1 MLCGVGRWLALGA
14 VLGVCAL
21 AVVGVPSM
29 VHAQASILPNGDFED
44 GLTGWAPPQGASVE
58 VVDLDGPVGAHAARV
73 TVTGAG
79 LVTFQSQYW
88 LAAIEPGASYR
99 LEAWVLVDDPGV
111 ASMRVELDF
120 VGAGASVVGR
130 SADPITM
137 ASVEPGFRAVSS
149 QPDVAPV
156 DASWVRVSFV
166 ADAAA
171 GASFAVDGVRVVQ
184 VSAAPEVLPTPVP
197 TATPVPTVIATP
209 GAGTGSGGT
218 SGGATPTPT
227 STPVGLPPEVLRNP
241 SFEEGTAGWSATGGV
256 LSVGATLGAG
266 YGQSLELR
274 ANGSTT
280 AWAQQLVTVTPRG
293 WFEAGAMLAPLEG
306 VASARVRVA
315 WYATADGSG
324 AQISTVDSEAL
335 VMAGA
340 NSLTAL
346 PAMVTTG
353 PVQAP
358 PNALTARVR
367 ILLQPSSSA
376 GGWLVIDDVVFHSV
390 PAPAATVT
398 PEAPSSTPTSAAP
411 TVTPA
416 STAIPVATAAPAAGA
431 VTSPPARG
439 GTLSSAAPSDEEV
452 AAQRWL
458 RITEV
463 LSDPIQP
470 GRDADWEWVEI
481 TNFGTVA
488 VDLGGM
494 MLRDNAQSTR
504 LPSLVVPAG
513 GSVVLGALLAEVA
526 VDAWLPN
533 GIGNGLGNTGD
544 VLELLT
550 ASGESVDALGYGTA
564 GPLPAPPAGRTL
576 HRWFDE
582 AGRFIRG
589 AVGDP
594 TPGVYVPW
602 VESRVAEVREVP
614 GEVEE
619 DSPTAAVDGLDDDG
633 EPVEEIVVGSGGGGA
648 NELAWV
654 LLLALAGGAAGGAL
668 IQKMGQIRRS

>member
-1 MLCGVGRWLALGA
+1 MLCGVGRWVALGA
-14 VLGVCAL
+14 VVGVCAL
-21 AVVGVPSM
+21 AVVGVPSI
-29 VHAQASILPNGDFED
+29 VHAQAPILPNGDFED

-73 TVTGAG
+73 TVAGAG

-88 LAAIEPGASYR
+88 LAAIESGASYR
-99 LEAWVLVDDPGV
+99 LEAWVLLDDPGV
-111 ASMRVELDF
+111 ASVRVELDF

-130 SADPITM
+130 SADPITVASM
-137 ASVEPGFRAVSS
+137 APGFRAVSS

-156 DASWVRVSFV
+156 DASWVRVSFI
-166 ADAAA
+166 ADAAV

-184 VSAAPEVLPTPVP
+184 ESAAPEVLPTPVP
-197 TATPVPTVIATP
+197 TATPIPTVIATP

-227 STPVGLPPEVLRNP
+227 STPVALPPEVLRNA
-241 SFEEGTAGWSATGGV
+241 SFEEGTVGWSATGGV

-340 NSLTAL
+340 NSLAVL
-346 PAMVTTG
+346 PTLVTTG

-367 ILLQPSSSA
+367 ILLQPSSGA
-376 GGWLVIDDVVFHSV
+376 GGRLVIDDVVFHSV
-390 PAPAATVT
+390 AAPAATAT

-411 TVTPA
+411 TVTPVA
-416 STAIPVATAAPAAGA
+416 TPVATAAPATGA
-431 VTSPPARG
+431 VASPARG

-452 AAQRWL
+452 AAQRSL

-463 LSDPIQP
+463 MSDPIQP

-526 VDAWLPN
+526 VDARLPN

-550 ASGESVDALGYGTA
+550 ASGESVDALGYGTV

-602 VESRVAEVREVP
+602 VEPRVAEVREVP

-619 DSPTAAVDGLDDDG
+619 DSPTAAVDGLDGDG
-633 EPVEEIVVGSGGGGA
+633 EPTEEVASGSGGGGA

-654 LLLALAGGAAGGAL
+654 LLLALAGGTAGGAL
-668 IQKMGQIRRS
+668 IQKMGQIRQTWG

>member
-1 MLCGVGRWLALGA
+1 M
-14 VLGVCAL
+14 
-21 AVVGVPSM
+21 
-29 VHAQASILPNGDFED
+29 
-44 GLTGWAPPQGASVE
+44 
-58 VVDLDGPVGAHAARV
+58 
-73 TVTGAG
+73 
-79 LVTFQSQYW
+79 
-88 LAAIEPGASYR
+88 
-99 LEAWVLVDDPGV
+99 
-111 ASMRVELDF
+111 
-120 VGAGASVVGR
+120 
-130 SADPITM
+130 
-137 ASVEPGFRAVSS
+137 SS
-149 QPDVAPV
+149 TPDVAPV
-156 DASWVRVSFV
+156 DASWVRASFI
-166 ADAAA
+166 ADAAV

-197 TATPVPTVIATP
+197 TATPAPTVTATP
-209 GAGTGSGGT
+209 GVGATSGGT
-218 SGGATPTPT
+218 SGGATTTPT
-227 STPVGLPPEVLRNP
+227 STPVGLQPEVLRNA
-241 SFEEGTAGWSATGGV
+241 SFEEGTEGWSATGGV
-256 LSVGATLGAG
+256 ISVGATLGAG

-306 VASARVRVA
+306 VASARARVA
-315 WYATADGSG
+315 WNATADGSG
-324 AQISTVDSEAL
+324 AQISTVDSEVL

-340 NSLTAL
+340 NSLAAL
-346 PAMVTTG
+346 PAFVTTG
-353 PVQAP
+353 PMQAP
-358 PNALTARVR
+358 PNAFTARVR
-367 ILLQPSSSA
+367 ILLQPSSAA
-376 GGWLVIDDVVFHSV
+376 GGRLVIDDVVFHSV
-390 PAPAATVT
+390 AAPGATAT
-398 PEAPSSTPTSAAP
+398 PEAPSSTPTLAAP
-411 TVTPA
+411 TLTPA
-416 STAIPVATAAPAAGA
+416 SAATPVATAAPPTGA
-431 VTSPPARG
+431 VAPPARG
-439 GTLSSAAPSDEEV
+439 GTVQSVAPSDEDM

-463 LSDPIQP
+463 MSDPIQP

-481 TNFGTVA
+481 TNFGTFA

-526 VDAWLPN
+526 VDARLPN

-576 HRWFDE
+576 HRWCDE

-589 AVGDP
+589 AVGEP

-602 VESRVAEVREVP
+602 VEPRAEVREVP
-614 GEVEE
+614 DETEAE
-619 DSPTAAVDGLDDDG
+619 SPVVALDGLDEDG
-633 EPVEEIVVGSGGGGA
+633 EPLEEIAGATGGGGA

-654 LLLALAGGAAGGAL
+654 LLLALAGGMAGGAL
-668 IQKMGQIRRS
+668 IQKMGQIRQTWG